1 MSEHREPTREG
12 RGEWASAITVR
23 LGMVAGGVLGG
34 FAAYWIGILSTKAG
48 GGHPHPR
55 LVVGSA
61 VVGFFTAMGALTW
74 VAPKT
79 QGAGGHARGI
89 CTHPAPPR
97 PGGRR
102 RPAKD

>member
-48 GGHPHPR
+48 EVHPYPW
-55 LVVGSA
+55 LVVVSA
-61 VVGFFTAMGALTW
+61 VVGLVTAWGALTW
-74 VAPKT
+74 LARKHR
-79 QGAGGHARGI
+79 GAGVIAGAILTLAAAALLIAWFAR
-89 CTHPAPPR
+89 PR
-97 PGGRR
+97 
-102 RPAKD
+102 